1 MSTPAN
7 VLILSKDLLFSSQL
21 HGAVQR
27 AGRQGRTCLSQPGC
41 LQQLEAAQA
50 EYIIIDLAMPD
61 LNLAEV
67 RVAAGPDCQLIGYAP
82 HVREDLLAMA
92 QQAGCDTILTRG
104 QAAKM
109 IEKLLR
115 PAASSQMP

>member
-27 AGRQGRTCLSQPGC
+27 AGRQARTCLSQSGC
-41 LQQLEAAQA
+41 RQQLEAASA
-50 EYIIIDLAMPD
+50 EYIIIDLTLPELD
-61 LNLAEV
+61 LPELK
-67 RVAAGPDCQLIGYAP
+67 VAAGPDCQLIGYAP

-92 QQAGCDTILTRG
+92 EQAGCDTILTRG

-109 IEKLLR
+109 IEKIL
-115 PAASSQMP
+115 S